1 MNPFLAWFKSFL
13 IISVL
18 VLGLFALNQK
28 SWAQSYGDPSFYLV
42 DSLDLT
48 TISEETRTLLDTSLT
63 RYHQAQHDTSKLSL
77 LEHIVDQCWEE
88 FLWPQ
93 YNQMV
98 YDQATFH
105 LMSERNPS
113 ASKKYA
119 SLLAGSISNLGYI
132 ADNISNVPVALNYYH
147 QALRIYE
154 QIGDREGAAS
164 SFNNLG
170 VLYSAQGDTSKAMY
184 YHNESLRLKKIIGD
198 QEGIAV
204 SLNNIGTIYKDKGR
218 IFEALDCFEK
228 SLRIARELDDR
239 RGMAIAYDNIAG
251 VYFTEGY
258 EAKAIDF
265 YTRAYDIRMINGE
278 YTGASFSLNNISRVY
293 LALNNIDKAFEY
305 ATRSFELAS
314 ELGFPID
321 IQHAAASLTD
331 IYKRK
336 NDYKNALFYFEIQ
349 VKMSDSIYND
359 NNERA
364 MLSQSLRYEFEKETL
379 KKTLQH
385 QKEQAVKDLQISQ
398 RDAEI
403 SKERM
408 LSYSLI
414 IGLLLMVY
422 LVYVSVRNYRRK
434 QRDNVLIQLQKN
446 EVENQKQ
453 KIEKQHHILEETYKE
468 ISDSITYA
476 KRIQQAILPPVYL
489 ISNSFSDAFIWFQPK
504 NVVSGDFFWFH
515 QTGDDILLA
524 VADCTGHGV
533 PGAMVSVVCHNAMNR
548 AVLEFGLVQPDQ
560 VLNKTRDLVIET
572 FDKSGSEVKDG
583 MDISLIRVNI
593 KNKLLQY
600 AGANNNLYLLRHGL
614 RTDLVAD
621 RVEMALLDEKGL
633 TFYEFKADK
642 QPIGR
647 FSKAKPFSLHSM
659 PLEKNDQ
666 LYLYSDGLADQF
678 GGPKGKK
685 FKYSQI
691 KEILFSHASH
701 SLQIQHKALLNAYE
715 QWKGE
720 LEQVDDI
727 CFIGIRM

>member
-1 MNPFLAWFKSFL
+1 M
-13 IISVL
+13 ISSIL
-18 VLGLFALNQK
+18 VISLSALNQK
-28 SWAQSYGDPSFYLV
+28 LWAQSFGDQSFYLV

-48 TISEETRTLLDTSLT
+48 AISEETRTLLDTSFTLYHNAQDDTT
-63 RYHQAQHDTSKLSL
+63 RLSL

-98 YDQATFH
+98 YDQASYH
-105 LMSERNPS
+105 LKLERNPLT
-113 ASKKYA
+113 SKKYA

-239 RGMAIAYDNIAG
+239 RSMAIAYDNIAG

-265 YTRAYDIRMINGE
+265 YTRAYDIRIINGE

-293 LALNNIDKAFEY
+293 FALNNIDKAFDY
-305 ATRSFELAS
+305 AKRSFELAS

-321 IQHAAASLTD
+321 IQNAAASLTN

-349 VKMSDSIYND
+349 VQMSDSIYND

-414 IGLLLMVY
+414 IGLVLMVY
-422 LVYVSVRNYRRK
+422 LVYISVRNYRRK
-434 QRDNVLIQLQKN
+434 QRDNELIQQQKN

-476 KRIQQAILPPVYL
+476 KRIQQAILPPADL
-489 ISNSFSDAFIWFQPK
+489 ISNSFSDAFVWYQPK
-504 NVVSGDFFWFH
+504 NVVSGDFFWYH

-548 AVLEFGLVQPDQ
+548 AVLEFGLQQPDL

-583 MDISLIRVNI
+583 MDISLIHVNT
-593 KNKLLQY
+593 KTNLLQY
-600 AGANNNLYLLRHGL
+600 AGANNNLYLIRHGL
-614 RTDLVAD
+614 RNDNVAE
-621 RVEMALLDEKGL
+621 RIETALIDEKGL
-633 TFYEFKADK
+633 TFYELKADK

-647 FSKAKPFSLHSM
+647 FSKAKPFNLIRFA
-659 PLEKNDQ
+659 LEKNDQ
-666 LYLYSDGLADQF
+666 LYLFSDGLADQF

-685 FKYSQI
+685 FKYAQI
-691 KEILFSHASH
+691 KEILFTHASH
-701 SLQIQHKALLNAYE
+701 AMLIQNKALLNGYE
-715 QWKGE
+715 SWKGE

-727 CFIGIRM
+727 CFIGIRI